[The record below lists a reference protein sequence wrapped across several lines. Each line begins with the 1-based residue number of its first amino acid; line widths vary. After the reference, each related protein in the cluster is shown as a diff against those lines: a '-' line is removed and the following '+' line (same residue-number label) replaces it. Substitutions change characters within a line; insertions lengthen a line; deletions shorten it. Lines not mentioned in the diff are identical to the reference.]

1 MGEGPP
7 GQHIEEKSWFHLEEI
22 RDALNVLRAQG
33 VEDLDADSRAQELL
47 ATLKAL
53 DARAET
59 LSGEE
64 HDEYWT
70 SRVMLRVR
78 SGFTSTKDLH
88 ITLARIDAE
97 IAYFLEQDD
106 QESADILQGLAE
118 EARRLCS

>member
-1 MGEGPP
+1 MREGSP
-7 GQHIEEKSWFHLEEI
+7 GQHIEERAWFHLEEI
-22 RDALNVLRAQG
+22 QVALNVLRTQG
-33 VEDLDADSRAQELL
+33 VEDLDSDPRAQELL
-47 ATLKAL
+47 TTLKAL

-59 LSGEE
+59 LPGKE

-106 QESADILQGLAE
+106 QEAADILQGLAE